1 MDKVRIFFE
10 DLTYHSNYEFL
21 EFGKNDDELK
31 NIANKRG
38 VELPSKDL
46 AIFKGRYALVDQR
59 NKNGCT
65 LPKKEVRKA
74 LKTLVGKAV
83 DKDHLRKATI
93 GYWLDASL
101 EDDEIISYG
110 AFWKS
115 NFPEDFDNIQKKM
128 KEGSVKISFEA
139 WGDRQITAEKEYNL
153 TNIEFA
159 GGALLF
165 DTQPAFDE
173 AEVMEF
179 AKVVEPSQEIVFGTE
194 PKTESKVEKVSS
206 EEDEEMAFIQT
217 VEGQDLAEMECT
229 KCDWCGSKSELKNNM
244 CPVCGAPVVETTD
257 EETEDSK
264 KLTYKQ
270 RTNLSDSDFAVVV
283 KKDGKTIRM
292 FPCHDKAHVRN
303 ALARL
308 PQAAETLKKLGIS
321 IESVKAKILKKAK
334 ELKMTELIK
343 RHEKGGTVMDELLKK
358 YNKASIEEVVASLE
372 TEIES
377 VKASIASKDT
387 ELATL
392 KTEKDGLVASL
403 EEAKKAVEVA
413 QTEVKT
419 IKETLDKKL
428 ADEKASL
435 IKARR
440 EELGEEFAKI
450 LSDEDILDAVK
461 FELAQT
467 KKELAVIKASKG
479 SEKGGLEAGSKK
491 LEGQADHTFVKQDR
505 IQKNA
510 FSE

>member
-21 EFGKNDDELK
+21 EFGKDDEELK
-31 NIANKRG
+31 NIAAKRG

-165 DTQPAFDE
+165 DTNPACDT
-173 AEVMEF
+173 AEILEF
-179 AKVVEPSQEIVFGTE
+179 AKVVEPNQEIIFGTE
-194 PKTESKVEKVSS
+194 PKLEEAKLDFNFDGQNIARMVYQHKCPTCEAIGYQDVQSIDFENSKIKHKCIGCGQVTE
-206 EEDEEMAFIQT
+206 T
-217 VEGQDLAEMECT
+217 DLT
-229 KCDWCGSKSELKNNM
+229 PTS
-244 CPVCGAPVVETTD
+244 
-257 EETEDSK
+257 
-264 KLTYKQ
+264 
-270 RTNLSDSDFAVVV
+270 VV
-283 KKDGKTIRM
+283 KKQGKKVKPEISTEASKI
-292 FPCHDKAHVRN
+292 V
-303 ALARL
+303 
-308 PQAAETLKKLGIS
+308 KK
-321 IESVKAKILKKAK
+321 EK
-334 ELKMTELIK
+334 EEVTEKIK
-343 RHEKGGTVMDELLKK
+343 RHVKGGIGMEELLKK
-358 YNKASIEEVVASLE
+358 YNKASMEEVVASLE

-435 IKARR
+435 IKTRR

-491 LEGQADHTFVKQDR
+491 LDGQTDITFVKQDR